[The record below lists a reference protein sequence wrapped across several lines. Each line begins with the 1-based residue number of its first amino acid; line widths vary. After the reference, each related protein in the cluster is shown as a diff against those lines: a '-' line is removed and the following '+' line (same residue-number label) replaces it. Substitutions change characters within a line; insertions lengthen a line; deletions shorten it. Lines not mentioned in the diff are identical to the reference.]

1 MNDPLIVHVTSY
13 EEAAKLI
20 DVDEDMKRIYRL
32 LTEKYWPGP
41 LTLVVKAN
49 DALIPP
55 TVTASTG
62 CVGIRCPN
70 HKVRF
75 PMIINALDCL
85 RID

>member
-1 MNDPLIVHVTSY
+1 MNDPLIVHVDSF
-13 EEAAKLI
+13 ESAAKLI
-20 DVDEDMKRIYRL
+20 DTDEEMLGIYQL
-32 LTEKYWPGP
+32 LAQTYWPGP

-70 HKVRF
+70 HKV
-75 PMIINALDCL
+75 
-85 RID
+85 